1 MGISSFQASHSMVS
15 QSLLLLLLV
24 VFSAL
29 LLLLLSTKQK
39 MKSVA
44 SRRLPP
50 GPKKLPLIGNLHQLG
65 SLPHVGLQRLSNEY
79 GPLMYLKLGSVPTL
93 VVSSADMAREIF
105 REHDLVF
112 SSRPE
117 SYAGKKLSYGCNDVV
132 FAPYGEY
139 WREVRKIVILEL
151 LSAKRVQS
159 FQELR
164 EEEVTLM
171 LDAITH
177 SSGPVNL
184 SELTFFLSNNVI
196 CRVTFGKKFDGGGDD
211 GTGRF
216 PGILQETQNLLGA
229 FCIADFFPWMGWFN
243 KLNGL
248 DARLEKNFLE
258 LDKIYEKVIEEHLDP
273 ERPEPEHEDLV
284 DVLIRVQKDPKRAV
298 ALSIEKIKGVLTDM
312 FVAGTDTSSASL
324 VWTMAELIR
333 NPSVMRKAQEE
344 VRSAVRGKYQV
355 EESDISRLIYLKL
368 VVKESLRLHPPAP
381 LLVPRKT
388 NEDCTIRGYEVP
400 ANTQVFVNGKSI
412 ATDPNYWENPN
423 EFQPE
428 RFLDS
433 SIDFRGQNFELLPF
447 GAGRRG
453 CPGTNFAVLL
463 IELALAN
470 LLHRLTGNWLMG

>member
-1 MGISSFQASHSMVS
+1 MHVVLLHESPPRTDSKNRFQ
-15 QSLLLLLLV
+15 
-24 VFSAL
+24 
-29 LLLLLSTKQK
+29 
-39 MKSVA
+39 
-44 SRRLPP
+44 
-50 GPKKLPLIGNLHQLG
+50 
-65 SLPHVGLQRLSNEY
+65 
-79 GPLMYLKLGSVPTL
+79 
-93 VVSSADMAREIF
+93 
-105 REHDLVF
+105 
-112 SSRPE
+112 
-117 SYAGKKLSYGCNDVV
+117 
-132 FAPYGEY
+132 
-139 WREVRKIVILEL
+139 
-151 LSAKRVQS
+151 
-159 FQELR
+159 
-164 EEEVTLM
+164 
-171 LDAITH
+171 
-177 SSGPVNL
+177 
-184 SELTFFLSNNVI
+184 
-196 CRVTFGKKFDGGGDD
+196 
-211 GTGRF
+211 
-216 PGILQETQNLLGA
+216 
-229 FCIADFFPWMGWFN
+229 
-243 KLNGL
+243 
-248 DARLEKNFLE
+248 
-258 LDKIYEKVIEEHLDP
+258 
-273 ERPEPEHEDLV
+273 
-284 DVLIRVQKDPKRAV
+284 
-298 ALSIEKIKGVLTDM
+298 DM

-355 EESDISRLIYLKL
+355 EESDLSRLIYLKL

-470 LLHRLTGNWLMG
+470 LLHRFDWELADGMRREDLDMEEAIGITVHKKNPLYLLATPAN